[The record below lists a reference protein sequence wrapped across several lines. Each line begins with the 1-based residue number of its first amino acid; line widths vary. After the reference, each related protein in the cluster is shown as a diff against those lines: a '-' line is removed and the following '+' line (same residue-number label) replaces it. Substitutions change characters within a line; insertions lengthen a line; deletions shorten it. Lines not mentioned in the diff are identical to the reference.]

1 MALGATRRDGLQK
14 LRNISLQLGGL
25 ELVGLRENQVE
36 SPASLGEPSDE
47 FDVDLLRFV
56 PGVDQHKD
64 APKVWAL
71 QHVVGDEL
79 LKKSAPALGDLREA
93 VAGQVH
99 KTKGPIDA
107 EKIDELGA
115 TRCLRNSGELL
126 VSHEKIQKGGFAD
139 IRAPDEGN
147 LRHIVLGTINN
158 ARETALELSG
168 LDTHQALIDEAPR
181 QVAVRLNPPV
191 AQEGPVRPLG
201 IDFFKIDL
209 DHQNLLFVHG
219 RAGNDF
225 SGRIRNEALTPKFQA
240 RPAIRCLMADSV
252 RRSDIATIRNRM
264 STLNGF
270 PRGVLAFAIFLLLG
284 GMPTDRRRVEQN
296 LRPLKGRETRRFGIP
311 LVPANTHA
319 DPTESRVPS
328 TETQIAG
335 SEVKLFVKERV
346 VRNVHLPVFAE
357 KRSVGIDDRRRVVIK
372 ARRSTLE
379 ERGDQNDSA
388 FLRNSLHR
396 LGRRSRDG
404 FGEFEVFVIL
414 DLAKIHRGEK
424 LLETHDVRAFRGS
437 GTDPTKGSVDVRPH
451 IGRAGV
457 LDKSDF
463 HLGGLHTVIRIFF
476 RPLGKTKTRAT
487 TRREPSS
494 AMLLLQEKSKIVN
507 IPSMPKA
514 FPLRPRTA
522 TDTSFSYAIVASQF
536 NDTFVQPLV
545 DHASRELAA
554 LEPSAQIEVFRTP
567 GSFEIPVFVQAA
579 ADLKRFHAILALGV
593 VFQGETGHA
602 TLIAESVTKA
612 LLDISIAHRVPV
624 IHEVLFVKN
633 EEQAKERCLGL
644 EHNRGIEA
652 ARAAVLAA
660 RNLSEV
666 A

>member
-1 MALGATRRDGLQK
+1 
-14 LRNISLQLGGL
+14 
-25 ELVGLRENQVE
+25 
-36 SPASLGEPSDE
+36 
-47 FDVDLLRFV
+47 
-56 PGVDQHKD
+56 
-64 APKVWAL
+64 
-71 QHVVGDEL
+71 
-79 LKKSAPALGDLREA
+79 
-93 VAGQVH
+93 
-99 KTKGPIDA
+99 
-107 EKIDELGA
+107 
-115 TRCLRNSGELL
+115 
-126 VSHEKIQKGGFAD
+126 
-139 IRAPDEGN
+139 
-147 LRHIVLGTINN
+147 
-158 ARETALELSG
+158 
-168 LDTHQALIDEAPR
+168 
-181 QVAVRLNPPV
+181 
-191 AQEGPVRPLG
+191 
-201 IDFFKIDL
+201 
-209 DHQNLLFVHG
+209 
-219 RAGNDF
+219 
-225 SGRIRNEALTPKFQA
+225 
-240 RPAIRCLMADSV
+240 
-252 RRSDIATIRNRM
+252 
-264 STLNGF
+264 
-270 PRGVLAFAIFLLLG
+270 
-284 GMPTDRRRVEQN
+284 MPTDRRRVEQN
-296 LRPLKGRETRRFGIP
+296 LRPLKRCETRRLGIP

-328 TETQIAG
+328 TKTQIAG
-335 SEVKLFVKERV
+335 SEVKFFVKKRV

-357 KRSVGIDDRRRVVIK
+357 KRSVRINDRRRVVIK
-372 ARRSTLE
+372 ARRPTLE
-379 ERGDQNDSA
+379 KRGDEHNA
-388 FLRNSLHR
+388 TFLGNGLHR
-396 LGRRSRDG
+396 LGGWPGDG
-404 FGEFEVFVIL
+404 LGEFEVFVIL

-424 LLETHDVRAFRGS
+424 LLETHDVRAFRRS
-437 GTDPTKGSVDVRPH
+437 GTDPTKGGVDIRPH

-507 IPSMPKA
+507 IASMPKA

-554 LEPSAQIEVFRTP
+554 LEPGAHIEVFRTP

-602 TLIAESVTKA
+602 NLIAESVTKA

-666 A
+666 V